1 MYLAHRQVNKMKL
14 LGILVSLAVAS
25 VQAQTPAPAKLVAGE
40 VTSIDNSAK
49 QFKVKGDDGV
59 TYNVALQDNTIYLRL
74 PLGETDQKK
83 AVRIAFSDV
92 HAGDR
97 LI

>member
-1 MYLAHRQVNKMKL
+1 MKL
-14 LGILVSLAVAS
+14 LGILVCVAAAWAP
-25 VQAQTPAPAKLVAGE
+25 AQTPAPAKLVAGE
-40 VTSIDNSAK
+40 VTSIDTSAK

-59 TYNVALQDNTIYLRL
+59 SYNVALQDNTIYLRL

-83 AVRIAFSDV
+83 AVRITFSDV

-97 LI
+97 LIARGPFAEDT